1 MLVSTNT
8 TQKRQDIVKQAYD
21 VFYRHGFHATAV
33 DKILSESGISKRTVY
48 KYFRSKEELIAA
60 SIAYYQGRMIE
71 NLRQEVERRGTTPAE
86 KILVIFDIKR
96 EAFEKGDGTGCFALN
111 AKMEY
116 DGKNEDIENACAS
129 FVKGLEK
136 LVYKLCAEIDPKTA
150 LEKTTQ
156 ILLLLHGAIVY
167 SQARQTPQI
176 ITTAKETVRQLI
188 LKD

>member
-1 MLVSTNT
+1 MPLNSME
-8 TQKRQDIVKQAYD
+8 KRQNIVKQAYD

-33 DKILSESGISKRTVY
+33 DKILSKSGISKRTVY

-60 SIAYYQGRMIE
+60 SIAYYQEIMIE
-71 NLRQEVERRGTTPAE
+71 NLRQEVERRGTTSAE
-86 KILVIFDIKR
+86 KILAIFDIKR
-96 EAFEKGDGTGCFALN
+96 ECFEKGDGVGCFALN

-116 DGKNEDIENACAS
+116 DGKDKDIESACAH

-136 LVYKLCAEIDPKTA
+136 LIYKLCAEIEPKTA
-150 LEKTTQ
+150 VEKTTQ

-176 ITTAKETVRQLI
+176 IATAKETVRQLI
-188 LKD
+188 LNS